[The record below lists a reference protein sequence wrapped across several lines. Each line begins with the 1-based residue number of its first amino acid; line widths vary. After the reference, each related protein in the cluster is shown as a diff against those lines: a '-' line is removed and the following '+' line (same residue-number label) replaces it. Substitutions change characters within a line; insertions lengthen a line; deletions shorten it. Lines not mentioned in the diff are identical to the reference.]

1 MVAVFVVVMPV
12 AHRHKAQV
20 ICLLAKKKLS
30 NFANKLII
38 ATYCYRETNMM
49 NQSPS
54 TYDDPMNNFLIH
66 RSESGLL
73 KKPFVHGKSRLEQTN
88 TVTDKSLSKVLNEFS
103 SHGLNDLNNAKLMNR
118 VDSKFILPISFLPD
132 LLLQLNSF
140 YSILEINGK
149 RTSHYHNQYFDT
161 PDMALYRAHHN
172 GKLNRYKVRRRHYLD
187 TNTAFLEV
195 KLKNN
200 QKRTIK
206 TRIKLSGQ
214 TGEHALC
221 SQFIQEQMGTTSNN
235 LDISQ
240 QSGYQR
246 IALANEAQAERLTLD
261 FDLWYQ
267 NRRGNNKVTLP
278 GFFIAELKQ
287 VKKSKRSPFYQL
299 MSANNIFP
307 SAFSKYCIGC
317 ALLYNSSIKTNRF
330 KPILSQL
337 EKYNQ
342 NQAISFYKSN

>member
-1 MVAVFVVVMPV
+1 
-12 AHRHKAQV
+12 
-20 ICLLAKKKLS
+20 
-30 NFANKLII
+30 
-38 ATYCYRETNMM
+38 
-49 NQSPS
+49 
-54 TYDDPMNNFLIH
+54 
-66 RSESGLL
+66 
-73 KKPFVHGKSRLEQTN
+73 
-88 TVTDKSLSKVLNEFS
+88 
-103 SHGLNDLNNAKLMNR
+103 MNR

-132 LLLQLNSF
+132 LLLQINGS

-149 RTSHYHNQYFDT
+149 RTSQYHKQYFDT
-161 PDMALYRAHHN
+161 PNMALYQHHHN

-187 TNTAFLEV
+187 TDTTFLEV

-206 TRIKLSGQ
+206 TRIKLSGEA
-214 TGEHALC
+214 GEYALC
-221 SQFIQEQMGTTSNN
+221 SQFIHEKMGDSSNN

-267 NRRGNNKVTLP
+267 NKRGNNNVTLP

-287 VKKSKRSPFYQL
+287 AKKSKRSPFYQL

-337 EKYNQ
+337 EKFNQ
-342 NQAISFYKSN
+342 NQPISFYKSN

>member
-1 MVAVFVVVMPV
+1 
-12 AHRHKAQV
+12 
-20 ICLLAKKKLS
+20 
-30 NFANKLII
+30 
-38 ATYCYRETNMM
+38 M

-54 TYDDPMNNFLIH
+54 TYYDSTNNFTGYTP
-66 RSESGLL
+66 SSSLL
-73 KKPFVHGKSRLEQTN
+73 TTPFECGNSWSEQTTSVN
-88 TVTDKSLSKVLNEFS
+88 EKLLAQVLTEFNC
-103 SHGLNDLNNAKLMNR
+103 HGLDDLDNAKLMNR
-118 VDSKFILPISFLPD
+118 VDSKFILPISFLPN
-132 LLLQLNSF
+132 LLLQLKGF
-140 YSILEINGK
+140 YSVLEINDR
-149 RTSHYHNQYFDT
+149 RTSNYHNQYFDT
-161 PDMALYRAHHN
+161 QNMALYRDHHN

-214 TGEHALC
+214 ADEYALC
-221 SQFIQEQMGTTSNN
+221 AQFIQEQMGATSNN

-267 NRRGNNKVTLP
+267 NRRGNNKVALP

-287 VKKSKRSPFYQL
+287 AKKSKQSPFYQI

-317 ALLYNSSIKTNRF
+317 ALLYHSSLKTNRF
-330 KPILSQL
+330 KPILAQL
-337 EKYNQ
+337 ENFNQ
-342 NQAISFYKSN
+342 NQPVQKSN